1 MTSTLKM
8 GKVDQELNIK
18 MIDEGGESDWPCLTG
33 AQKIL
38 KNHQAYFE
46 GICKTIRLLF
56 LNFRLSLPYLK
67 DWLYFKNIFGF

>member
-38 KNHQAYFE
+38 K
-46 GICKTIRLLF
+46 TIKHISR
-56 LNFRLSLPYLK
+56 
-67 DWLYFKNIFGF
+67 GFAKP